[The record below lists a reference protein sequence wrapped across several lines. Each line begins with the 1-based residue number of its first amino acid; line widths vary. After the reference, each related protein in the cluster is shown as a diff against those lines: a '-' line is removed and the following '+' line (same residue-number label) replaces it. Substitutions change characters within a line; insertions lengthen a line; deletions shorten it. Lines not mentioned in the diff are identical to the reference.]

1 MLKAGMSSRPLIL
14 AAKDLKL
21 LASGGSGL
29 AQAVLLGL
37 LLIFLFSLAVPVGS
51 EMGPQGAAAV
61 FWLSTAFS
69 LVLIFNS
76 LYGLEEADETRLAL
90 LVAPISIQSIWA
102 GKVLAG
108 FVLLLICQ
116 AVFLPAVVVFL
127 GQDLR
132 GALLPGLGMLLLADW
147 GLAVLGGLLG
157 ALSCGAQSRDA
168 FLSILLFPLLV
179 PLLLGGIRVGGAV
192 FSGDPGEDLSGWLTL
207 AGAFGAIFTGAALA
221 LFPFVY
227 RGD

>member
-1 MLKAGMSSRPLIL
+1 VPAKAWIL
-14 AAKDLKL
+14 AAKDLRL
-21 LASGGSGL
+21 LSAGGSGL
-29 AQAVLLGL
+29 AQSVLLGL

-51 EMGPQGAAAV
+51 DIGPQGAAAV

-90 LVAPISIQSIWA
+90 LVAPMSVQSIWA
-102 GKVLAG
+102 GKVAAG
-108 FVLLLICQ
+108 FLLLLISQ
-116 AVFLPAVVVFL
+116 VVFLPAVVVFL
-127 GQDLR
+127 GQDISGYLFH
-132 GALLPGLGMLLLADW
+132 GLAILLLADW

-157 ALSCGAQSRDA
+157 ALAFGAQARDA

-192 FSGDPGEDLSGWLTL
+192 FGADPGEDLSSWLTV
-207 AGAFGAIFTGAALA
+207 AGAFDAIFTGAALA